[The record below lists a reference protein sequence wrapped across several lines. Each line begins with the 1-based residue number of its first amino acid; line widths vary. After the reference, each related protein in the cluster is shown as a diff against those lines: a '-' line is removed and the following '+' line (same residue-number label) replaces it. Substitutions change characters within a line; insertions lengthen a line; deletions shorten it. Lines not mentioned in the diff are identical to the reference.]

1 MLAAQGAT
9 VVLNPAQFRILL
21 AGPRVSRLLP
31 FFTARGYVA
40 EAAVRGT
47 EALALLQQAP
57 RHVVLVELD
66 LDDMLCG
73 DLLIQAR
80 QQNLAGSMIL
90 LEDPAKTGLIVST
103 LVRGVDGYVATPPDE
118 AYLFRVIERQL
129 LAQWALAQGTQ
140 DARDAEEKQ
149 RLERQLLQERAKVT
163 ELVKELGALRTEVS
177 SLKKQHKQRL
187 PGEPGLTKPA
197 PAAVKAKTVNDERTA
212 PRGHQVPSLS
222 DLDDASVD
230 HTHVGDPRQ
239 KSQPPGGGK
248 IEPAKEDDDMFSVFD
263 EPTGS
268 VNADSGKPTFTEEDD
283 FLKLDD

>member
-1 MLAAQGAT
+1 MLDSQGAT
-9 VVLNPAQFRILL
+9 VLLNPAQFRILL

-40 EAAVRGT
+40 EAAIRGT

-80 QQNLAGSMIL
+80 QKNLAGSMIL
-90 LEDPAKTGLIVST
+90 LEDPSKTGLIVST

-129 LAQWALAQGTQ
+129 LAQWALAQGAQ

-149 RLERQLLQERAKVT
+149 RLERQLLQERAKIT

-177 SLKKQHKQRL
+177 GLKKQFKQRL
-187 PGEPGLTKPA
+187 PNEPGLTKPA
-197 PAAVKAKTVNDERTA
+197 PTAAHAKNVNDERTA
-212 PRGHQVPSLS
+212 PRGYQVPSLPG
-222 DLDDASVD
+222 LDDASAD
-230 HTHVGDPRQ
+230 HTRVGDPRQ
-239 KSQPPGGGK
+239 KSQPPASGK
-248 IEPAKEDDDMFSVFD
+248 GAPVKEDDDLFSVFD

-268 VNADSGKPTFTEEDD
+268 VNAESGTPAFTEEDD